1 MPTAVLEE
9 LPSHMRVVP
18 GSINIKAAKLPSPPK
33 SISADPGAIVAQVA
47 GKFNQALEKQD
58 FAALSGLFAEDS
70 FWRDHLALSWD
81 FRTVQGQN
89 NIEAF
94 LNGFSSTETGVRL
107 KSIAVDASSPAR
119 KPQKSFLDADQ
130 EVSCLQF
137 CFTLKTTFGTGEG
150 LGRLIEVGS
159 NDWKIFTLYTRLQ
172 ELDGHEENTFN
183 QRPKGVE
190 HGGKP
195 GRKNWADRRTSEV
208 KYNDGT
214 EPEVLI
220 IGAGQAGLT
229 IAARLKALG
238 INSLMVDK
246 NDQVGD
252 NWRNRYH
259 QLVLHDPVW
268 YDHLPY
274 IRFPPQWPIFTPKDK
289 LADFF
294 ASYVNL
300 LELNVWM
307 KSEITSSKWDA
318 QERRWSVTVKRQLGD
333 GTEETRTFRPR
344 HVVQATGHS
353 GKMNLPNIDGIDS
366 FKGHLLCHSSEFP
379 GARENQVGKKAV
391 VIGCCNSA
399 HDIAQDFYEN
409 GYDVT
414 MVQRSSTCVISSE
427 GITEIGL
434 KGFYRENGPDVDD
447 ADLLFHSIPM
457 PVFKANQVGVT
468 LAQGRLDAEL
478 LKGLTKAGFKLDS
491 GPDDA
496 GFFIKYFERG
506 GGYYMDVGASDLIIN
521 GKIKIKQGQEVE
533 KVLPHGLKFADGSE
547 LEADEI
553 VLATGYQNMRTQ
565 TRTIFGDEVA
575 DAVGDI
581 WGFNNEGEMR
591 MIWQRSGHPGFW
603 FHGGNLAL
611 CRYYSKL
618 LALQIKGLEEG
629 IYKYGDN

>member
-1 MPTAVLEE
+1 
-9 LPSHMRVVP
+9 MRVVP
-18 GSINIKAAKLPSPPK
+18 GSVNIKGAAFPSPPK
-33 SISADPGAIVAQVA
+33 VIDADPGAIVAQITE
-47 GKFNQALEKQD
+47 KFNRALEQQD
-58 FAALSGLFAEDS
+58 FSALSGLFAEDS

-81 FRTVQGQN
+81 FRTVQGQKG
-89 NIEAF
+89 IKTF
-94 LNGFSSTETGVRL
+94 LRDVASTKTGVRL
-107 KSIAVDASSPAR
+107 KQISLDTDSPTR
-119 KPQKSFLDADQ
+119 RPQKAFLDAEQ
-130 EVSCLQF
+130 QVSCLLF
-137 CFTLKTTFGTGEG
+137 CFTLTTTYGNGQG
-150 LGRLIEVGS
+150 VGRLVEVAPD
-159 NDWKIFTLYTRLQ
+159 NWKIYTFYTALEQ
-172 ELDGHEENTFN
+172 LDGHEENIFN

-195 GRKNWADRRTSEV
+195 GRKNWADRRSSEM
-208 KYNDGT
+208 KYADGSD
-214 EPEVLI
+214 PEVLI
-220 IGAGQAGLT
+220 LGAGQAGLT

-238 INSLMVDK
+238 IDSLMVDK
-246 NDQVGD
+246 NDRVGD

-294 ASYVNL
+294 ASYATL

-318 QERRWSVTVKRQLGD
+318 QERRWSVKVKRQTEG
-333 GTEETRTFRPR
+333 GVEETKTFRPR
-344 HVVQATGHS
+344 HIVQATGHS
-353 GKMNLPNIDGIDS
+353 GKMHLPDLNGIED

-379 GARENQVGKKAV
+379 GARENQAGKKAV

-399 HDIAQDFYEN
+399 HDIAQGYYEN

-427 GITEIGL
+427 AITEIGL

-447 ADLLFHSIPM
+447 ADLLFHSIPA
-457 PVFKANQVGVT
+457 PVLKTNQVSVT
-468 LAQGRLDAEL
+468 LVQGRHDAEL
-478 LKGLTKAGFKLDS
+478 LKGLTNAGFKLDS

-506 GGYYMDVGASDLIIN
+506 GGYYMDVGASSLIID
-521 GKIKIKQGQEVE
+521 GKIKIKQGQEVDR
-533 KVLPHGLKFADGSE
+533 VLPNGIRFADGSE

-581 WGFNNEGEMR
+581 WGFNEEGEMR
-591 MIWQRSGHPGFW
+591 MIWQRTGHPGFW

-611 CRYYSKL
+611 CRYFSKF

-629 IYKYGDN
+629 VYKYEDN